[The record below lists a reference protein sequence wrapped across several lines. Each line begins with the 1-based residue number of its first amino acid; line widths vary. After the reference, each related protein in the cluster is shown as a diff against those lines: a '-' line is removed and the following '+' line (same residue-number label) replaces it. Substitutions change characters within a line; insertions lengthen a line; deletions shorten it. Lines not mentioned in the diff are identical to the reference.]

1 MLIQTDSEHTP
12 VHSREC
18 YYNRIKKN
26 CPGLSED
33 ALDAAIEVLGEK
45 INAWCIANSSGHV
58 ALPELMGK
66 DINGFHHP
74 DEFENSELDMLCG
87 VEYVN
92 PADDV
97 LHERLAAELILTYV
111 MFIDSEY
118 SFSRHYVTNSAS
130 ICFYIFLG

>member
-1 MLIQTDSEHTP
+1 MLIQTNPDHTP
-12 VHSREC
+12 VHSCER
-18 YYNRIKKN
+18 YYTRIKEN

-33 ALDAAIEVLGEK
+33 ALNAAIKVLGEK
-45 INAWCIANSSGHV
+45 INAWCDANSSGHV
-58 ALPELMGK
+58 SLSELMGK
-66 DINGFHHP
+66 DVNGFFRP